1 VYYKD
6 TTFLSFSLWFI
17 EKDTE
22 MTTWF
27 ITGIS
32 RGLGKALATAALAE
46 GDTVIGTVRTGSFER
61 DHDRGTLHV
70 LNVDLVNG
78 QAAAA
83 SVAKAFELAGQ
94 IDVIV
99 NNAGYGL
106 LGALEKASDADV
118 ERLFA
123 VDVFAPF
130 RIIRAALPYLRAQGN
145 GHIINITSIAGRA
158 PTTGSA
164 VYAAAKYA
172 LEGLSSAL
180 ALEVAPLGIKVTA
193 IAPGAFRTDFLSSHS
208 IRKSDAEDAAYA
220 ETIGR
225 SSAAFDSVAG
235 RQLGNPDLAAQA
247 IINLVRADNPP
258 LHLLL
263 GSDALRRARSK
274 LDQIADEI
282 DAWETTT
289 RSTDFEKE
297 Q

>member
-1 VYYKD
+1 
-6 TTFLSFSLWFI
+6 
-17 EKDTE
+17 

-32 RGLGKALATAALAE
+32 RGLGKALAAAALAE
-46 GDTVIGTVRTGSFER
+46 GDTVIGTVRTGSFEL

-70 LNVDLVNG
+70 LNVDLVDG
-78 QAAAA
+78 RAAAA
-83 SVAKAFELAGQ
+83 SVANAFEIAGE

-130 RIIRAALPYLRAQGN
+130 RIIRTALPYLRAQRR

-235 RQLGNPDLAAQA
+235 RQLGNPDLAAQV

-258 LHLLL
+258 LYLLL

-274 LDQIADEI
+274 LDQIVDEI
-282 DAWETTT
+282 DAWETIT
-289 RSTDFEKE
+289 RSTDFEKDE
-297 Q
+297 